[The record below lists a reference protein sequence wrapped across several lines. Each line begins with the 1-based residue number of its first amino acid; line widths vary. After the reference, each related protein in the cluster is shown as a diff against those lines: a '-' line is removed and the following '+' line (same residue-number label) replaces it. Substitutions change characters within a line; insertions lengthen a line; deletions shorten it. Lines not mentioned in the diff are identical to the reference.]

1 MGRLGEDFELGSVSD
16 GALVSIAA
24 LSSSAPDLS
33 GTWKEPIEE
42 TRRAILVPLRTIL
55 VSGLS
60 LTTQRK
66 LTQASVSK
74 IRSCVAEYDFL
85 PTSTT
90 ATVALEAVR
99 WWRRRGDIAAKQLPG
114 GELAVGQSE

>member
-42 TRRAILVPLRTIL
+42 TGRAILLPLRTIL

-74 IRSCVAEYDFL
+74 IRSCVAEYDYL

-90 ATVALEAVR
+90 ATVALEAAGGG
-99 WWRRRGDIAAKQLPG
+99 GDG
-114 GELAVGQSE
+114 GDVGGAM